1 MLLSANIFQP
11 LIDVFQSVIEFFHN
25 DVGASWGLSIVFLTI
40 SVRLVLVPLM
50 LKQFHSMQA
59 MQAHMPE
66 LKALQAKYKEDKQR
80 QQQEVMKFYQENK
93 INPLASCLPLVA
105 QLPVFIS
112 LFYMLRKNLR
122 ADICGPYLASTYE
135 RLHPGTTL
143 SRTKQIAQQV
153 AATATKTNPGGACQG
168 HGHSGFLFIHDL
180 TAQATGFSLIV
191 LLVLYV
197 GTQMG
202 TQVIM
207 AQPTMDQN
215 MRRMMMFL
223 PLLFIA
229 FVYRFPAGVLV
240 YWVTTNT
247 WMLLQQ
253 AAFKARIGR
262 LRASGKLPTPVVATA
277 GAAGKTGGG
286 SAGKSGTEIDYANLG
301 NGGGSGA
308 GLGRLLRPKAATVVE
323 PVKPVR
329 TGPPPSSRKK
339 KKRSGRRR

>member
-11 LIDVFQSVIEFFHN
+11 LIDVFQSVVEFFHN
-25 DVGASWGLSIVFLTI
+25 SVGVSWGWSIVLLTI
-40 SVRLVLVPLM
+40 SVRLLLVPLM

-105 QLPVFIS
+105 QIPVFIS

-122 ADICGPYLASTYE
+122 PDICPAVQTTGRAQYLAG
-135 RLHPGTTL
+135 HPHTT
-143 SRTKQIAQQV
+143 S
-153 AATATKTNPGGACQG
+153 AALKAMTFPCNG
-168 HGHSGFLFIHDL
+168 HDGSSFLFVHDL
-180 TAQATGFSLIV
+180 TNQATGITLIV

-197 GTQMG
+197 ATQMG

-215 MRRMMMFL
+215 TRRLMMFL
-223 PLLFIA
+223 PLIFLA

-240 YWVTTNT
+240 YWVTTNS

-253 AAFKARIGR
+253 AAFKYRIRR
-262 LRASGKLPTPVVATA
+262 LQPLTPVGPTSLV
-277 GAAGKTGGG
+277 GGNGKGG
-286 SAGKSGTEIDYANLG
+286 SDVDYAALG
-301 NGGGSGA
+301 NGGGPKPGG
-308 GLGRLLRPKAATVVE
+308 GLRGLLAKPAPPPE
-323 PVKPVR
+323 PVKTPSR
-329 TGPPPSSRKK
+329 ASGPPPSARKK

>member
-1 MLLSANIFQP
+1 MLLPANIFQP

-25 DVGASWGLSIVFLTI
+25 HLHTTWGWSIVLLTV
-40 SVRLVLVPLM
+40 SVRLLLVPLM
-50 LKQFHSMQA
+50 LRQFHSMQA

-105 QLPVFIS
+105 QIPVFIS

-122 ADICGPYLASTYE
+122 GDICGPFLAQKYQAA
-135 RLHPGTTL
+135 HPCTTL
-143 SRTKQIAQQV
+143 SRTAQITKQ
-153 AATATKTNPGGACQG
+153 AATTACQG

-180 TAQATGFSLIV
+180 TAQATGISLIV
-191 LLVLYV
+191 LLVAYV
-197 GTQMG
+197 ATQMG

-215 MRRMMMFL
+215 TRRLMMFL
-223 PLLFIA
+223 PLIFLA

-253 AAFKARIGR
+253 GVFKYRIRR
-262 LRASGKLPTPVVATA
+262 LQPRTPAGPTALV
-277 GAAGKTGGG
+277 GGN
-286 SAGKSGTEIDYANLG
+286 GKSNTDIDYAALG
-301 NGGGSGA
+301 NGSGSSPGG
-308 GLGRLLRPKAATVVE
+308 GLRGLLPRPKPPVPAE
-323 PVKPVR
+323 PVKAPAR
-329 TGPPPSSRKK
+329 SGGPPPSARKK